1 LLDENLVEL
10 FNTTADDGS
19 VEEVCD
25 PTKILSTQSWYSL
38 DPQENWVSMTMQF
51 WSYYII
57 FVVVCGRKEE
67 ELLE

>member
-1 LLDENLVEL
+1 MEL

-38 DPQENWVSMTMQF
+38 DPQENCVPMTMQF
-51 WSYYII
+51 WSYYYF
-57 FVVVCGRKEE
+57 FVVCVRKEE

>member
-1 LLDENLVEL
+1 MEL

-25 PTKILSTQSWYSL
+25 PTKILSTQAWYSL

-51 WSYYII
+51 WSYFI
-57 FVVVCGRKEE
+57 FVFVCVRKEE

>member
-1 LLDENLVEL
+1 MLDENLVEL

-25 PTKILSTQSWYSL
+25 PTKILSTQACYSL
-38 DPQENWVSMTMQF
+38 APQENWVSMTMQF
-51 WSYYII
+51 RSYYII
-57 FVVVCGRKEE
+57 FVVFCVRKKE